1 MNRADVT
8 TYLTGLLGELDVSK
22 RTERELHDLAETRSQ
37 TILDWIDDEVKKRER
52 IAESKR
58 IYALQ
63 EKLMC
68 EDAYKE
74 LLSESL
80 VNVNYEIVLEEVKAG
95 LEMYIDRCPEEFPV
109 MESTCKKCK
118 AIQYDSLSTIPYS
131 DLEKVANSVW
141 QDIQY
146 ELDQRV
152 QAEEIYWSDLEQK
165 DQLERTRRR

>member
-22 RTERELHDLAETRSQ
+22 RTERELHDLAETKSQ
-37 TILDWIDDEVKKRER
+37 NILDWIDDEVKKREHL
-52 IAESKR
+52 AESKR
-58 IYALQ
+58 IEELQ
-63 EKLMC
+63 DKLMC

-80 VNVNYEIVLEEVKAG
+80 VNVNYEIVLEEVKIG

-109 MESTCKKCK
+109 LEAHCKKCK

-141 QDIQY
+141 QDLEY
-146 ELDQRV
+146 ELDQREQV
-152 QAEEIYWSDLEQK
+152 EETHWSDV
-165 DQLERTRRR
+165 DQRNRLERTRG

>member
-1 MNRADVT
+1 MNRSDVT

-22 RTERELHDLAETRSQ
+22 RTEEELHDLAETRSQ
-37 TILDWIDDEVKKRER
+37 DILDWIDDEVKKRER

-80 VNVNYEIVLEEVKAG
+80 VNVNYEIVLEEVQTG
-95 LEMYIDRCPEEFPV
+95 LEIYIHDHPEEFPV

-118 AIQYDSLSTIPYS
+118 AVQYDSLSTIPYS

-152 QAEEIYWSDLEQK
+152 QAEEIYWSDLEQQ
-165 DQLERTRRR
+165 DQLERTRG

>member
-1 MNRADVT
+1 MNRSDVT

-22 RTERELHDLAETRSQ
+22 RTERELHDLAETKSQ
-37 TILDWIDDEVKKRER
+37 NILDWIDDEVKKREHL
-52 IAESKR
+52 AESKR
-58 IYALQ
+58 IEELQ
-63 EKLMC
+63 DKLMC

-80 VNVNYEIVLEEVKAG
+80 VNVNYEIVLEEVKIG

-109 MESTCKKCK
+109 LEAHCKKCK
-118 AIQYDSLSTIPYS
+118 AVQYDSLSTIPYS

-141 QDIQY
+141 QDLEY

-152 QAEEIYWSDLEQK
+152 QAEEIYWSDV
-165 DQLERTRRR
+165 DQRNRLERTRG